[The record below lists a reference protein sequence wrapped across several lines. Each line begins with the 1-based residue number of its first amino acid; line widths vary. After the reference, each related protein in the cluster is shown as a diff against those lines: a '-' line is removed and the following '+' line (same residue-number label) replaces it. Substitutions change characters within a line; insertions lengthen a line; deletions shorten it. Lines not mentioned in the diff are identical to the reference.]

1 MADNPPA
8 IQLIDSEPDGY
19 CDPESGVC
27 VLPGAPAATG
37 SGTRPAEDT
46 ATVGGRGASARD
58 PYRSHT
64 CAPDRVRHPGDR

>member
-27 VLPGAPAATG
+27 VMPGAPAATG
-37 SGTRPAEDT
+37 SGTRSAEDT
-46 ATVGGRGASARD
+46 ATVGEPPGA
-58 PYRSHT
+58 T
-64 CAPDRVRHPGDR
+64 VRWNTPSSKPEPPRRR

>member
-37 SGTRPAEDT
+37 SGTGSAEDT
-46 ATVGGRGASARD
+46 APD
-58 PYRSHT
+58 P
-64 CAPDRVRHPGDR
+64 APAKLGDWLA

>member
-37 SGTRPAEDT
+37 TEVGRVGLE
-46 ATVGGRGASARD
+46 ATTGGS
-58 PYRSHT
+58 
-64 CAPDRVRHPGDR
+64 